1 MFLVSTP
8 NVSARL
14 SRFLPLPPLAISHL
28 SLAETLPTM
37 PTVDPVASTVGTDH
51 SNAAKTIQQK
61 PSQGTRNGKDSEK
74 EEEHEHGP
82 GPIRTSRTPN
92 HRVKKL
98 IPPRP
103 YPTVPAGV
111 SATGPRSAHH
121 EGKNYITITRKTK
134 LGSYLRRCKD
144 VVLKDGCVRSITT
157 AR

>member
-1 MFLVSTP
+1 
-8 NVSARL
+8 
-14 SRFLPLPPLAISHL
+14 
-28 SLAETLPTM
+28 M